1 MQEEQKNNSP
11 KEMFGAMEK
20 AKSPICCVSARP
32 DYDGF
37 CSALVMNEF
46 MANEFGVD
54 LRVVYYNS
62 IADSFKF
69 VIDKFTD
76 LSQIEE
82 SVDIDSI
89 DFSKYDLMLYTDT
102 SEKGFISDPKIE
114 NFEIPENL
122 VSINIDHHSGQND
135 YFADYNYVEK
145 ASSTCVVLYDLFKEQ
160 GYEITP
166 TMASLLV
173 LGILD
178 DSLIFQVEEVRTKDL
193 IAVAE
198 LIDLIPLRNLFDF
211 VYELT
216 YNQSRTEFMYS
227 KLTLKNATLDEDN
240 ECVYSYITR
249 QEMEEAGI
257 ALASKPSI
265 SPVEL
270 LRKVAVTDYA
280 FLLKQSDDDPRAYSL
295 SLRSHDP
302 DFDVSAIARE
312 FGGGGHKMA
321 AGGMIYDVDSPQEA
335 IERVI
340 SKVNE
345 LNIR

>member
-1 MQEEQKNNSP
+1 MEKEQRNNSP
-11 KEMFGAMEK
+11 QEIFEALSK

-62 IADSFKF
+62 IADSFKL

-82 SVDIDSI
+82 SVDVGSI

-102 SEKGFISDPKIE
+102 SDKGFIADPKIE
-114 NFEIPENL
+114 NFEIPKDL
-122 VSINIDHHSGQND
+122 VSINIDHHAGQND

-145 ASSTCVVLYDLFKEQ
+145 ASSTCVLLYDLFKKQ

-193 IAVAE
+193 TAVAE
-198 LIDLIPLRNLFDF
+198 LIDLIPARDLFDF

-216 YNQSRTEFMYS
+216 YNQTKIEFLYS
-227 KLTLKNATLDEDN
+227 KLALKNAILDEEN
-240 ECVYSYITR
+240 ECVYSFIT
-249 QEMEEAGI
+249 QKEMEEVGI
-257 ALASKPSI
+257 SLADKPSI

-280 FLLKQSDDDPRAYSL
+280 FLLKQSEDDPRAYSL

-302 DFDVSAIARE
+302 DFDVSVIARE

-321 AGGMIYDVDSPQEA
+321 AGGMIYDVGSPQEA
-335 IERVI
+335 IGRVI

-345 LNIR
+345 LNLR